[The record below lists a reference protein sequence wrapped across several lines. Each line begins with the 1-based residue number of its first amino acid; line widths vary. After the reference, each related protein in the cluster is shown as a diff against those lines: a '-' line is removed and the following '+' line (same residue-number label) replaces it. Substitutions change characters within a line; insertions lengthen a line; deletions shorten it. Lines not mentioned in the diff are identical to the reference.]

1 MILRDPIHGDLE
13 FTEAERRV
21 MDTSPF
27 QRLRGV
33 RQTGTAY
40 LVYPGCL
47 HTRFEHSLGTSAV
60 SRRIIA
66 SLRRTG
72 FDISEEQEAV
82 VALAGLV
89 HDISHLPFGHT
100 FEDERKLF
108 PRHDTSD
115 RLLTFLTHGE
125 IGEAIDASGIGPD
138 VIALLTEED
147 YPTPWMRQIIS
158 STIDADLLD
167 YLRRDAY
174 FAGLKQDYDDRIFS
188 TFIVEDDQLA
198 VDASKVSTRTE
209 VLHLLRLRYFLTERI
224 YFHHAKVASGA
235 MIAKAVE
242 LAVQGGLTEQ
252 HLYGLTDDAL
262 LRDLLVTGDARIERL
277 IKNLNRRR
285 LLKRAYTLTTAHVGR
300 RRRDELIATY
310 NRSIAA
316 RQEVENQI
324 ADAVVLEPDQVILYC
339 PDISS
344 IKEARVLVRT
354 REGVRRLNE
363 PRDNPPFDVKAVE
376 DQHERL
382 WRLYV
387 FAPEGYVDRVNGV
400 CERIFGEAA
409 TAT

>member
-21 MDTSPF
+21 MDTAQF

-60 SRRIIA
+60 ARRIIA
-66 SLRRTG
+66 SLRRSGST
-72 FDISEEQEAV
+72 ISDEQEAI

-108 PRHDTSD
+108 PRHDTSVRLTHFLTGGD
-115 RLLTFLTHGE
+115 VGEALEASGLGNEVIDLLTA
-125 IGEAIDASGIGPD
+125 EA
-138 VIALLTEED
+138 
-147 YPTPWMRQIIS
+147 YHTPWMRQIIS
-158 STIDADLLD
+158 STVDADLLD

-174 FAGLKQDYDDRIFS
+174 FAGLRQDYDDRVFS
-188 TFIVEDDQLA
+188 TFVIEGDQLA
-198 VDASKVSTRTE
+198 VDATKMSTRTE
-209 VLHLLRLRYFLTERI
+209 VLHLLRLRYFLTERV
-224 YFHHAKVASGA
+224 YFHHAKVVSGA

-242 LAVQGGLTEQ
+242 LAVQGGLTEE
-252 HLYGLTDDAL
+252 HLYSFTDDAL
-262 LRDLLVTGDARIERL
+262 LRDLLVTGDERIERL
-277 IKNLNRRR
+277 IRNLNRRR

-300 RRRDELIATY
+300 RGRDDLIANY
-310 NRSIAA
+310 NRSIEA
-316 RQEVENQI
+316 RQEVEKQI

-354 REGVRRLNE
+354 RDGVRRLNE
-363 PRDNPPFDVKAVE
+363 PRDNPPSDVKAVE

-387 FAPEGYVDRVNGV
+387 FAPEGYVDRVNKV
-400 CERIFGEAA
+400 CERIFGEKASP
-409 TAT
+409 T

>member
-13 FTEAERRV
+13 FMEAERRV
-21 MDTSPF
+21 MDTQQF
-27 QRLRGV
+27 QRLRGI

-60 SRRIIA
+60 ARRIIA
-66 SLRRTG
+66 SLRRAGSAIT
-72 FDISEEQEAV
+72 EQQEAI

-108 PRHDTSD
+108 PRHDSAERLRYFLTGGEVGDAIEASGYGSD
-115 RLLTFLTHGE
+115 VIDLLTNETYH
-125 IGEAIDASGIGPD
+125 
-138 VIALLTEED
+138 
-147 YPTPWMRQIIS
+147 TPWMRQIIS

-174 FAGLKQDYDDRIFS
+174 FAGLRQDYDDRIFS
-188 TFIVEDDQLA
+188 TFVIEDGQLA
-198 VDASKVSTRTE
+198 VDASKLSTRTE
-209 VLHLLRLRYFLTERI
+209 ILHLLRLRYFLTERV
-224 YFHHAKVASGA
+224 YYHHAKVVSGA

-242 LAVQGGLTEQ
+242 FAVQGGLTEQ

-262 LRDLLVTGDARIERL
+262 LRDLMVTGDERIERL
-277 IKNLNRRR
+277 VRNLNRRQ
-285 LLKRAYTLTTAHVGR
+285 LLKRAYTLTTVHVGR
-300 RRRDELIATY
+300 RRRDDLIATY
-310 NRSIAA
+310 NRSIEA
-316 RQEVENQI
+316 RQSVENEI
-324 ADAVVLEPDQVILYC
+324 ADAVVLDPDQVILYC

-354 REGVRRLNE
+354 QEGVARLNE
-363 PRDNPPFDVKAVE
+363 PRDNPPADVKVVE
-376 DQHERL
+376 DQYERL
-382 WRLYV
+382 WKLYV

-409 TAT
+409 SPS